1 MKSEVGGKRLS
12 NDDPW
17 ARELEVP
24 APGGVPYTVTCD
36 TEGRLDLIRDSTDV
50 LWLRKVLAWPDNQV
64 IVRAAAERRLR
75 KLQRARM
82 LS

>member
-1 MKSEVGGKRLS
+1 MKTEVGGKRLS

-17 ARELEVP
+17 APEVLP
-24 APGGVPYTVTCD
+24 PLKSEPVTVVCD
-36 TEGRLDLIRDSTDV
+36 TEGRLDLIRESSDV

-75 KLQRARM
+75 KLQRARI